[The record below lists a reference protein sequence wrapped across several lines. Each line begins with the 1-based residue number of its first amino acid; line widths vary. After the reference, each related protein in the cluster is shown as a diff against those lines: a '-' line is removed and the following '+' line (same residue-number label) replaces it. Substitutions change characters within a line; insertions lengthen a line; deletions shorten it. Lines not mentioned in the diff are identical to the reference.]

1 MRPRPAAAPL
11 PPFLAPPSSPVS
23 PRSPPPPSPADG
35 CYDNKAGTAA
45 DWPLR
50 RSWAING
57 PTTGD
62 VPPGGSLPPFAW
74 AAFNS
79 TSHEGL
85 PPVYD
90 FAYEAMVPD
99 SEVWPITA

>member
-1 MRPRPAAAPL
+1 MKRNQFMSAAA
-11 PPFLAPPSSPVS
+11 LAIVACVS
-23 PRSPPPPSPADG
+23 CAFGQGATQSAESGQAMS
-35 CYDNKAGTAA
+35 KAGTAA

-99 SEVWPITA
+99 SEVWPISA